1 MKVYVPATTANIGPG
16 FDSLGIALNLYNAY
30 ELCDPKNYKAPRTL
44 ADDAFQKYFTA
55 LDKKV
60 PPLCVRIVETTIPIS
75 RGLGSS
81 ASLIVGGLL
90 LANQYNHNALTDEE
104 LLNLATEIEGHPDNV
119 APALLG
125 GLVISTVREGKVY
138 CQKVALSETLD
149 FVTFIPPY
157 ESSTSEARQLL
168 PDLYPKAEV
177 IYNISRVALLVSSLM
192 TENYHNLSE
201 SLEDKL
207 HEPYRKD
214 TIPDYAPIKA
224 LKQLPDIYGSF
235 ISGAGPTMIALA
247 HVTTETKH
255 MLSRQFS
262 HLNVRYLAVNNQGYY
277 WE

>member
-60 PPLCVRIVETTIPIS
+60 PLLCVRIVETTIPIS

-177 IYNISRVALLVSSLM
+177 IHNISRVALLVSCLM
-192 TENYHNLSE
+192 SENYHNLSE

>member
-16 FDSLGIALNLYNAY
+16 FDSLGIALNLYNTY
-30 ELCDPKNYKAPRTL
+30 ELCDKKSCKASHTL

-55 LDKKV
+55 LDKKA

-90 LANQYNHNALTDEE
+90 LANQYNNHALTDEE
-104 LLNLATEIEGHPDNV
+104 LLNLATEMEGHPDNV

-125 GLVISTVREGKVY
+125 GLVISAVKDNKVY
-138 CQKVALSETLD
+138 IQKISLSETLD
-149 FVTFIPPY
+149 FITFIPPY

-168 PDLYPKAEV
+168 PDLYLKADV
-177 IYNISRVALLVSSLM
+177 IHNISRVALLVSSLM
-192 TENYHNLSE
+192 SENYQNVSE

-207 HEPYRKD
+207 HEPYREE

-224 LKQLPDIYGSF
+224 LTQLPDIYGSF

-247 HVTTETKH
+247 HVTAETKH
-255 MLSRQFS
+255 LLSRQFS

>member
-60 PPLCVRIVETTIPIS
+60 PLLCVRIVETTIPIS

-149 FVTFIPPY
+149 FITFIPPY
-157 ESSTSEARQLL
+157 ESSTNEARQLL
-168 PDLYPKAEV
+168 PDLYPKADV
-177 IYNISRVALLVSSLM
+177 IHNISRVALLVSSLM
-192 TENYHNLSE
+192 SENYHNLSE

-207 HEPYRKD
+207 HEPYREE

-224 LKQLPDIYGSF
+224 LTQLPDIYGSF

-247 HVTTETKH
+247 HVTAETKH
-255 MLSRQFS
+255 LLSRQFS